1 MPVPMLDQLREQ
13 IQQRLTE
20 RQTQQEA
27 LEQLLSAPSEEQRD
41 LQGEEV
47 TRFTELRDSLREIDD
62 AITQMRT
69 RVSDLEDLE
78 QRSQE
83 RAELAQEITPR
94 PTPTQ
99 VRVNSE
105 EKTYRRDG
113 EHSFFKDAFALRA
126 AQQGFSAMD
135 TRGAQERMER
145 HAAEIRTGGGGGLEF
160 RDVGTAAFG
169 ALVVP
174 QYLPEMYAEVL
185 RAGRITANLA
195 TPHPLPPEGM
205 TMTIPRGTSGTT
217 AGAQSSENVA
227 VNESDFD
234 DTDLTVNVR
243 TYAGAQDISRQAIE
257 RGRGVDEIIYA
268 DLAGAY
274 AVSLNGDVINGPGSA
289 GRHQG
294 IYGTTGV
301 LTVTSTV
308 SNSTTNV
315 LSKLAQAIALV
326 NTNRFMPANAIVMH
340 PRRWGWLTSPA
351 GRTSGNTEPRAWIT
365 PRENMPQNA
374 YGVGEP
380 AQYGLVGQIYGVN
393 VYTDATI
400 PTTVTTGSTGDAQD
414 IIIVTKTEDLHLWED
429 SATPRQFRF
438 EETLGGQL
446 TIKLVIA
453 GYSAFTAG
461 HHPEG
466 TVVVVGS
473 SLDTPVF

>member
-1 MPVPMLDQLREQ
+1 MSVQMLEQLREQ

-20 RQTQQEA
+20 RQEQQSQ
-27 LEQLLSAPSEEQRD
+27 LEQLLAVPSDEKRD
-41 LQGEEV
+41 LQGDEV
-47 TRFTELRDSLREIDD
+47 MKFTELRNSLIEIDQ
-62 AITQMRT
+62 AIDDMRT
-69 RVSDLEDLE
+69 RVAELEDLE
-78 QRSQE
+78 VRSKE
-83 RAELAQEITPR
+83 RADLAKEIHPERTPAS
-94 PTPTQ
+94 P

-105 EKTYRRDG
+105 EKVYRREG

-135 TRGAQERMER
+135 TRGAQERMQR
-145 HAAEIRTGGGGGLEF
+145 HASEIRSGAHGLEF
-160 RDVGTAAFG
+160 RDVDTAAFG

-174 QYLPEMYAEVL
+174 QYLPEMYAEIL

-205 TMTIPRGTSGTT
+205 TMTIPRGTSATT

-234 DTDLTVNVR
+234 DTDLVVNVR
-243 TYAGAQDISRQAIE
+243 TYAGQQDISRQAIE
-257 RGRGVDEIIYA
+257 RGRGVDEIIYM

-274 AVSLNGDVINGPGSA
+274 AATLDADVINGPGTA
-289 GRHQG
+289 GRHTG
-294 IYGTTGV
+294 IYRTTGV
-301 LTVTSTV
+301 LTVTSTI

-315 LSKLAQAIALV
+315 LSKIAQAISVV
-326 NTNRFMPANAIVMH
+326 NTNRFMPSDCIIMH
-340 PRRWGWLTSPA
+340 PRRWGWLVSPK
-351 GRTSGNTEPRAWIT
+351 GDSGSRPYVLPA
-365 PRENMPQNA
+365 ENMPQNS

-380 AQYGLVGQIYGVN
+380 AAYGFVGQIYGVP
-393 VYTDATI
+393 VYTDAMI
-400 PTTVTTGSTGDAQD
+400 PTTVTSSSTAATED
-414 IIIVTKTEDLHLWED
+414 IIIVAKRADLHLWEE
-429 SATPRQFRF
+429 SVAPRQFRF

-466 TVVVVGS
+466 AVVVVGS
-473 SLDTPVF
+473 SLDNPVF